1 MICSQSY
8 KGFTIVNYNCRKFY
22 SHVDYTRVII
32 YDCRACIR
40 LSTGASN
47 KFNNFLFEMAICKWV
62 KRSTKAE
69 ETSLSQT
76 NKGEATPT
84 HPTPSRC
91 APPSSTAWGATVSW
105 PNFSPEMISA
115 ACPWLHPYLPTNVDE
130 NSFTFYKLC
139 VSRLRS
145 LSLSHTYLHTLSVCL
160 SLSLPIT
167 HKRTKKSTR

>member
-115 ACPWLHPYLPTNVDE
+115 ACPWLHPYLPTYLQA
-130 NSFTFYKLC
+130 SMKT
-139 VSRLRS
+139 VSLSTNFVCLDYALSLS
-145 LSLSHTYLHTLSVCL
+145 LSLSHTLN
-160 SLSLPIT
+160 
-167 HKRTKKSTR
+167 HKALMLVGSSSR

>member
-1 MICSQSY
+1 M
-8 KGFTIVNYNCRKFY
+8 
-22 SHVDYTRVII
+22 DYTRVII